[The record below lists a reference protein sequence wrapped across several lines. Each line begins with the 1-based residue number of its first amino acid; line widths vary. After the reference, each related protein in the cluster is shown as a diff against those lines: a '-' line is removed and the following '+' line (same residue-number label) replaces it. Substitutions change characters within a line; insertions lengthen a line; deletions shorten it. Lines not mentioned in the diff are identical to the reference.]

1 MTTVSDAPRPALS
14 TALLRGLTGRCP
26 QCGKGKMFRAFL
38 QVADHCPECGEA
50 LLHHRADDMPAYLVI
65 VLVGHILVPMVFS
78 VDQAYAPPY
87 WLQFSVWMPVTAA
100 LCVGLLQPV
109 KGVVVA
115 LQWSLKMHGFGRTD
129 VDETEG
135 LLADGSC

>member
-1 MTTVSDAPRPALS
+1 MTTVSDEQRPTLAA
-14 TALLRGLTGRCP
+14 ALLRGLTGRCP

-38 QVADHCPECGEA
+38 KVADRCPDCGEA
-50 LLHHRADDMPAYLVI
+50 LFHHRADDMPAYLVI
-65 VLVGHILVPMVFS
+65 VLAGHVIVPMVFS
-78 VDQAYAPPY
+78 IDQAYSPPY
-87 WLQFSVWMPVTAA
+87 WLQFAVWMPLTAA

-115 LQWSLKMHGFGRTD
+115 LQWALKMHGFGRT
-129 VDETEG
+129 VGDETEG